1 MNSNSEVNNNGS
13 IYVLHYNGIIT
24 GSLELRNYNAQVVST
39 MYGDKEDLTEGTPMH
54 YYNQYD
60 NASGGKKNE
69 PFFDA
74 FLVHLAMLD
83 LENTEQFC
91 SEITGDLED
100 IKYYKTEI
108 KDSPD
113 SNIRGKSSL
122 KSNISLDT
130 ITRAEMQYKSAK
142 HIFIMSPMTELM
154 SSEIQSVCE
163 ERTSN
168 GQNVI
173 IHIQGDAIK
182 NEYESGDN
190 HPAKSQNNGL
200 TGKSGM
206 FPDAFNLFSG
216 GLAVQGLRS
225 YLQSNPNANILSVS
239 PVTGTAWKPARKP
252 VPDYYKNVNRDVLTV
267 SQNPNSGFGKKLG
280 CFISEGLDI
289 HKVYQDGTDKDNLA
303 SLILLGRLNRDRSIP
318 TDFIGFRLYKSSTV
332 PFGVDSLEPT
342 GQQKNYMTGA
352 AAGFPGGPFP
362 FAKPTTFN
370 FASQRNNPEYSKPAD
385 SRGDKFGNLPFDAA
399 QADLTRRFYANQRAG
414 FQAVLKP
421 YAGNIIINNNGVD
434 QFIVDGL
441 GLVSES
447 ERAPFNMSLFY
458 FAPNTYQSS
467 ALIEAT
473 SAADYNSAML
483 AIKGV
488 ESARQ
493 STEYA
498 LSLGNKGAYAQYAR
512 RGGRRRKNRKKTKK
526 KKKRKSKKG
535 ARKKKR
541 KTKKNRR
548 KTKKRRRR

>member
-1 MNSNSEVNNNGS
+1 MANNGS

-39 MYGDKEDLTEGTPMH
+39 MYGDKADLTEGTPMH

-60 NASGGKKNE
+60 NAPGGKKNE

-83 LENTEQFC
+83 LENKARFC
-91 SEITGDLED
+91 NEITGDLTD

-108 KDSPD
+108 NDSPD
-113 SNIRGKSSL
+113 PNIGGKSSL
-122 KSNISLDT
+122 KSKIKLDT
-130 ITRAEMQYKSAK
+130 ITREDMQYKSAK

-216 GLAVQGLRS
+216 GLAVQGLRG
-225 YLQSNPNANILSVS
+225 YLKSKQNANILSVS
-239 PVTGTAWKPARKP
+239 PVTGTGWKAAGKP

-267 SQNPNSGFGKKLG
+267 SKNPNSGFGKKAG
-280 CFISEGLDI
+280 CFISRGLDI

-303 SLILLGRLNRDRSIP
+303 SLILLGRLNRDNTIP
-318 TDFIGFRLYKSSTV
+318 TDFIGLRLYKSSTV
-332 PFGVDSLEPT
+332 PFAAKFLPA
-342 GQQKNYMTGA
+342 GQQKDYMMRA
-352 AAGFPGGPFP
+352 AENHPGGPWP
-362 FAKPTTFN
+362 PMKPTTFN
-370 FASQRNNPEYSKPAD
+370 FAAQRNTPEYSKPAD
-385 SRGDKFGNLPFDAA
+385 SRGDSFGNLPFEPA
-399 QADLTRRFYANQRAG
+399 QADLTRRFYEKQRAG
-414 FQAVLKP
+414 FEAVLKP
-421 YAGNIIINNNGVD
+421 YARNININNNGVD

-441 GLVSES
+441 GLLSES
-447 ERAPFNMSLFY
+447 KRAPFNMSLFF
-458 FAPNTYQSS
+458 FAPDTYQSS

-473 SAADYNSAML
+473 GASDYGHAML

-488 ESARQ
+488 DSAFQ
-493 STEYA
+493 STEAA
-498 LSLGNKGAYAQYAR
+498 LSISEGAAYEHNAR
-512 RGGRRRKNRKKTKK
+512 RGGRRRKRRKKTK

-535 ARKKKR
+535 GKRKRR
-541 KTKKNRR
+541 KTKRKRKR
-548 KTKKRRRR
+548 KTKKRR

>member
-1 MNSNSEVNNNGS
+1 MNDNSRVNNNGK

-24 GSLELRNYNAQVVST
+24 GSLELRNYNAEVVST
-39 MYGDKEDLTEGTPMH
+39 MYGNPDNLIEGTPMH
-54 YYNQYD
+54 YYDKYD
-60 NASGGKKNE
+60 NAPGGKKNE

-83 LENTEQFC
+83 LENKQHFS
-91 SEITGDLED
+91 SEITGDLTD
-100 IKYYKTEI
+100 IIYYRTQI
-108 KDSPD
+108 NDSPEP
-113 SNIRGKSSL
+113 NTGAVSSL

-154 SSEIQSVCE
+154 NIEIQNVCQE
-163 ERTSN
+163 ITSN
-168 GQNVI
+168 GGNVI

-182 NEYESGDN
+182 NEYENGDN

-216 GLAVQGLRS
+216 GLAVQGLRR
-225 YLQSNPNANILSVS
+225 YLQSNPNAIVLSVS
-239 PVTGTAWKPARKP
+239 PVTGTAWKESGEP
-252 VPDYYKNVNRDVLTV
+252 VPDYYKIANNDVLTV
-267 SQNPNSGFGKKLG
+267 SEDVSINFDGVPK
-280 CFISEGLDI
+280 FISGGLDI

-332 PFGVDSLEPT
+332 PFAAKFLPAGPQRDSMMLAA
-342 GQQKNYMTGA
+342 KNH
-352 AAGFPGGPFP
+352 PGGPWP
-362 FAKPTTFN
+362 PMVPTTFN

-385 SRGDKFGNLPFDAA
+385 SRGDNFGNLPFDAA

-414 FQAVLKP
+414 FQAVLNP
-421 YAGNIIINNNGVD
+421 YAGNIIINNDGVD

-441 GLVSES
+441 SLLSES
-447 ERAPFNMSLFY
+447 LRAPFNMSLFY

-467 ALIEAT
+467 ALIDAT
-473 SAADYNSAML
+473 GAPDYGHSML

-488 ESARQ
+488 DSSFQ
-493 STEYA
+493 ST
-498 LSLGNKGAYAQYAR
+498 
-512 RGGRRRKNRKKTKK
+512 
-526 KKKRKSKKG
+526 KRTFNGSRCSVCCKC
-535 ARKKKR
+535 
-541 KTKKNRR
+541 
-548 KTKKRRRR
+548 